1 MAVVSAQNAQQ
12 GVQGKGRRE
21 STASGLKAWAMLGV
35 LALSSLTTSVA
46 VAART
51 VDTKFGEVSLPDGQ
65 PQRVVTLYEGALDAA
80 IAMGIKPLGAV
91 ASRGAE
97 GVAQYIQ
104 PQAEGVQIVGTSR
117 ETNLEAVIALQPDL
131 ILTSSSLPETQY
143 QLLSSVAPTIVPDVP
158 LFQADSWQQET
169 RLFAQALNRES
180 QGEQVIDAVSEQ
192 AAQVKAELVQKV
204 PEDQR
209 DAYLMRWMPQGP
221 LVMAPTIFSAQLLAE
236 AGFDVHDGG
245 LVKEGRPH
253 SSPLS
258 LENLTKTDGHWMF
271 LATLNDDGEQALEA
285 AKKSPAFE
293 RLDVVQQDRVF
304 PVNGQLWTS
313 ASGPLAA
320 QAILQRIEQVVD
332 STKP

>member
-1 MAVVSAQNAQQ
+1 MGVMPVQKVH
-12 GVQGKGRRE
+12 GRVQGKSRHKGIVGGMK
-21 STASGLKAWAMLGV
+21 TWAVLGV
-35 LALSSLTTSVA
+35 LALSSLGTSAA

-51 VDTKFGEVSLPDGQ
+51 METKFGEVSLPEGQ

-80 IAMGIKPLGAV
+80 IAMGITPLGAV

-97 GVAQYIQ
+97 GVASYIQ

-131 ILTSSSLPETQY
+131 ILASSSLPEAQY
-143 QLLSSVAPTIVPDVP
+143 QLLSSVAPTVVPDVP
-158 LFQADSWQQET
+158 SFQADSWQQET
-169 RLFAQALNRES
+169 RLFAQALNREA
-180 QGEQVIDAVSEQ
+180 QGEQVIDAVAER
-192 AAQVKAELVQKV
+192 AAEVKAELVQKV
-204 PEDQR
+204 PADQR

-221 LVMAPTIFSAQLLAE
+221 LVMAPTIFSSRLLTE
-236 AGFDVHDGG
+236 AGFEVRDGG

-258 LENLTKTDGHWMF
+258 LENLTKVDGHWMF
-271 LATLNDDGEQALEA
+271 LATLNEDGEQALEA

-293 RLDVVQQDRVF
+293 RLKVVQQDRVF

-313 ASGPLAA
+313 ASGPIAA
-320 QAILQRIEQVVD
+320 QAILQRIEQMLD
-332 STKP
+332 AIKR